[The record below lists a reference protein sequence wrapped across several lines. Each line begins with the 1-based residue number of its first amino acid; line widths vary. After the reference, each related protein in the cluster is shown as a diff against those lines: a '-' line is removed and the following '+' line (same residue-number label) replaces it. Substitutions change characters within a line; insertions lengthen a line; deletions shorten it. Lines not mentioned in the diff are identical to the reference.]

1 MAKRRSGGDGLVY
14 STDPDRMVER
24 PAAPAK
30 AAAGPSRVVVRRE
43 SKGRKG
49 KTVTTIAGLPLDPL
63 ALAELARELKQSCGA
78 GGTVKD
84 GVIELQGDRVPRVL
98 ELLRERGYDPRS
110 AGG

>member
-1 MAKRRSGGDGLVY
+1 MAKRRPHDDGLVY
-14 STDPDRMVER
+14 STDPARMTAREDRGST
-24 PAAPAK
+24 AP
-30 AAAGPSRVVVRRE
+30 GVQGRVLVRRE

-49 KTVTTIAGLPLDPL
+49 KTVTTLSGLALDPI

-84 GVIELQGDRVPRVL
+84 GVIELQGDRVARVL
-98 ELLRERGYDPRS
+98 ELLRARGYDVRQ